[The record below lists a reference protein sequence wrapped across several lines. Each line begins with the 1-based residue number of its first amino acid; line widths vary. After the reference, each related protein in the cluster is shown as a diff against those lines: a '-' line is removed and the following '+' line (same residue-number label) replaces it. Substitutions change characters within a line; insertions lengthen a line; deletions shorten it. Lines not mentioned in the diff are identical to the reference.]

1 MEFAAAELT
10 PGCVTVPED
19 PATQP
24 PAPPPENSMLL
35 PPTTIIGTASRQ
47 SSSATTTPMAIGAD
61 DPGVHWL
68 PAPASSTSLTCQPVA
83 LETTVTAYC
92 FVLFAVP
99 DVVASRCAMLT
110 TNVIDPVPNELD
122 RVDPAAAGGDL
133 LLRAPQRGD
142 ARRGVAV
149 LQ

>member
-1 MEFAAAELT
+1 MAM
-10 PGCVTVPED
+10 
-19 PATQP
+19 
-24 PAPPPENSMLL
+24 AP
-35 PPTTIIGTASRQ
+35 
-47 SSSATTTPMAIGAD
+47 D

-92 FVLFAVP
+92 FVLFEVP

-110 TNVIDPVPNELD
+110 RNVIDPVPND
-122 RVDPAAAGGDL
+122 RIEAIPPLLVGDL

-142 ARRGVAV
+142 AGVA
-149 LQ
+149 